1 VKNPKLI
8 ILQGNS
14 AVDIAM
20 LILRRHIIISPCL
33 YFTLYKPQ
41 GVRKC
46 EGIINTGAKCNI
58 FPEEVTKSLG
68 YIIYKV
74 KRFKI
79 LIAIRQK
86 FGFIGIAQ
94 IKLKITDRIR
104 YKNIFFL
111 INKALKILLN

>member
-1 VKNPKLI
+1 VRNPKLI

-20 LILRRHIIISPCL
+20 LILRRHIVISPCL

-58 FPEEVTKSLG
+58 FPEEVAKSLG

-79 LIAIRQK
+79 LIAIRQE
-86 FGFIGIAQ
+86 FGFAGIAQ
-94 IKLKITDRIR
+94 IRLKIANKIK
-104 YKNIFFL
+104 YKDIFFL
-111 INKALKILLN
+111 INKAPKILLN